1 MIHKLHFLGKKL
13 EGYNDNS
20 QIKYARI
27 AGILYL
33 VIIVSG
39 ISSEVLVRSNLIV
52 PGDAAT
58 TASNI
63 LASKSLY
70 RTGFAAD
77 SIMLFSDV
85 AIACLFYVL
94 FKPVNRTLSLIACA
108 FRLIQASI
116 IGASFLNYYTAL
128 LLLESGG
135 YGNLFNNEQLNG
147 LVMLFTDMHSHGYD
161 LGLLFFAISNFILGY
176 LIIRSKLFPVILGYG
191 LQAGAVAYLA
201 GSYTR
206 FLLPEYLSYI
216 KPIYI
221 IPLIAELSFCLYLL
235 FKGIKTKD

>member
-1 MIHKLHFLGKKL
+1 MKNNNHDSHL
-13 EGYNDNS
+13 S
-20 QIKYARI
+20 YARI
-27 AGILYL
+27 AGVLYL
-33 VIIVSG
+33 VIIVLG
-39 ISSEVLVRSNLIV
+39 ITSEVLVRSNLIV
-52 PGDAAT
+52 PGNAAA

-63 LASKSLY
+63 LASKSIY
-70 RTGFAAD
+70 RIGFAAD

-94 FKPVNRTLSLIACA
+94 FKPVNRTLSLIACV

-116 IGASFLNYYTAL
+116 IGANLLNYYNAL

-135 YGNLFNNEQLNG
+135 NGSLFNNEQLNG

-161 LGLLFFAISNFILGY
+161 LGLLFFAISNIILGY

-191 LQAGAVAYLA
+191 LQAGAIAYLA

-206 FLLPEYLSYI
+206 FIFPEYLSYI
-216 KPIYI
+216 KPVYI
-221 IPLIAELSFCLYLL
+221 VPLIAELSFCLWLL
-235 FKGIKTKD
+235 LKGIKTND